1 MKQEKHLIV
10 WKNFGN
16 KGMRLLWK
24 QINDLYADGWKAV
37 EDPIGNRLN
46 QATITTGMFRCTF
59 VRDSVELTLQHLTLL
74 NKVVEFEEFAKE
86 EGIEYPEELCKFP
99 MKFKKFLREH
109 IQTAGGIAFD
119 ASEEVIEEEEEV
131 VDNTEVAVD
140 ELSVD
145 EPNNVEPDTP
155 EPATTETVSEEK
167 PKKSGRPKKV
177 SQEESFKPL
186 EV

>member
-59 VRDSVELTLQHLTLL
+59 VRDSVELTLQHLALL

-86 EGIEYPEELCKFP
+86 ESIEYPEELCKFP

-119 ASEEVIEEEEEV
+119 ASEEVIEEGEV
-131 VDNTEVAVD
+131 VDNTEVDMV
-140 ELSVD
+140 
-145 EPNNVEPDTP
+145 EPANVETSIDETTTV
-155 EPATTETVSEEK
+155 EPTTTETVSEEK

>member
-59 VRDSVELTLQHLTLL
+59 VRDSVELTLQHLALL

-119 ASEEVIEEEEEV
+119 SSEEVIEEEEV
-131 VDNTEVAVD
+131 VENTEAVEAEPTD
-140 ELSVD
+140 VKPSVD
-145 EPNNVEPDTP
+145 EPTNVEPDTP
-155 EPATTETVSEEK
+155 EPVNEDK